1 VEASVTPELSPTSP
15 DERIAA
21 IGIAP
26 AIAKPTIPFAGNA
39 IRPSPSRR
47 VIPSSP

>member
-21 IGIAP
+21 IGTAP
-26 AIAKPTIPFAGNA
+26 AIAKPAIPFAA
-39 IRPSPSRR
+39 QRK
-47 VIPSSP
+47 